1 MGAKFLIYL
10 PLRAASSADGL
21 PQVSLRI
28 CRFLLVRHGQIR
40 GLRLTGMD
48 RLYVIAA
55 GLTEVLIF
63 VAAAIALIMAASLT
77 L

>member
-1 MGAKFLIYL
+1 
-10 PLRAASSADGL
+10 
-21 PQVSLRI
+21 
-28 CRFLLVRHGQIR
+28 
-40 GLRLTGMD
+40 MD